1 MPTLEEILPKLNGAK
16 VFTTLDAKDGF
27 YQIGLDEESSK
38 LTTFWTPFGRY
49 RYLRLPFGISVAPE
63 EFECKLQEKLSDLEG
78 THVLRDDIL
87 VVGYGDTVEEAE
99 KNHDENLRKVLAMR
113 TELVITCVTSCVSFV
128 WIVFL
133 VKKRLDRFKRLDRLN
148 DRSFGSF

>member
-1 MPTLEEILPKLNGAK
+1 MKETSPTEWISSMVVVAKPNKIRICLDPKDLNKAVLRPKYQMPTLEEILPKLNGAK

-27 YQIGLDEESSK
+27 HQIGLDEESSK

-87 VVGYGDTVEEAE
+87 VVGYGDTAEEAE
-99 KNHDENLRKVLAMR
+99 KNHDE
-113 TELVITCVTSCVSFV
+113 TY
-128 WIVFL
+128 
-133 VKKRLDRFKRLDRLN
+133 VKC
-148 DRSFGSF
+148 